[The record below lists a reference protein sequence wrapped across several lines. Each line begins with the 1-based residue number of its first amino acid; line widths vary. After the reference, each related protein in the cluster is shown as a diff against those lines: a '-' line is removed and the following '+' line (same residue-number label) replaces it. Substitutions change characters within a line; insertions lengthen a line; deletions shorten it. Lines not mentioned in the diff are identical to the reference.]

1 MNRHHQAWHRLAVAA
16 RPADVQTEAAPY
28 GFATRVA
35 SLGLAAPAANP
46 WAQFEKLALRG
57 LLAAGAFSLA
67 ALAFSYSTMAS
78 DHSEDTVA
86 SADGISEI
94 LEVS

>member
-1 MNRHHQAWHRLAVAA
+1 MNRHHQAWHRLVAAA
-16 RPADVQTEAAPY
+16 RPADAQTEAASY
-28 GFATRVA
+28 GFATRLA

-67 ALAFSYSTMAS
+67 SLAFNYTTPAG
-78 DHSEDTVA
+78 DHSDDTVA

-94 LEVS
+94 LEIS